1 MIIYNFKLI
10 GAIIFVTLILSMF
23 IAPYVKAKCPNISE
37 KVFTYHK
44 VGSMVILFAITLALI
59 FLPPRIVP
67 PEKVEPYLE
76 VHGNEVTVKDLPV
89 YYSYPDTD
97 DVYIKGERT
106 LTYHNGTLSDEFS
119 KYKLT
124 DKEDKFYRQL
134 IQESNTN

>member
-1 MIIYNFKLI
+1 MIIYNFKLV

-23 IAPYVKAKCPNISE
+23 IAPFVKAKCPNISE
-37 KVFTYHK
+37 QVFVYHR
-44 VGSMVILFAITLALI
+44 VGSMVILFTITLALI
-59 FLPPRIVP
+59 FLPPRIIP

-76 VHGNEVTVKDLPV
+76 VHGNEVTVKDSPV

-97 DVYIKGERT
+97 DVYVKGERT
-106 LTYHNGTLSDEFS
+106 LTYRNGTLSDEFS

>member
-37 KVFTYHK
+37 KVFIYHK
-44 VGSMVILFAITLALI
+44 VGSTVILFVITLALI
-59 FLPPRIVP
+59 FLPPKLVP

-76 VHGNEVTVKDLPV
+76 VHGNEVTVKDLPIH
-89 YYSYPDTD
+89 YSYPDTD
-97 DVYIKGERT
+97 EVYVKGERT
-106 LTYHNGTLSDEFS
+106 LTYSNGTLQDEFS

-134 IQESNTN
+134 IYESHN

>member
-10 GAIIFVTLILSMF
+10 GAILFVTLILSMF
-23 IAPYVKAKCPNISE
+23 IAPFVKAKYPNISE
-37 KVFTYHK
+37 KIFAYHS
-44 VGSMVILFAITLALI
+44 VGSMVILFVITLALI

-76 VHGNEVTVKDLPV
+76 VHGNEITVKDLPL

-97 DVYIKGERT
+97 EVYVKGERK

-124 DKEDKFYRQL
+124 DKEDKFYRQI
-134 IQESNTN
+134 IQESNN

>member
-10 GAIIFVTLILSMF
+10 GAIVFVTLILSMF
-23 IAPYVKAKCPNISE
+23 ITPFVQAKCPNVSE
-37 KVFTYHK
+37 KVFAYHR
-44 VGSMVILFAITLALI
+44 VGSMVILFTITLALI
-59 FLPPRIVP
+59 FLPPRIIP

-97 DVYIKGERT
+97 DVYVKGERT
-106 LTYHNGTLSDEFS
+106 LTYRNGTLSDEFS

-134 IQESNTN
+134 IQESNN

>member
-1 MIIYNFKLI
+1 
-10 GAIIFVTLILSMF
+10 
-23 IAPYVKAKCPNISE
+23 
-37 KVFTYHK
+37 
-44 VGSMVILFAITLALI
+44 MVILFAITLALI

-76 VHGNEVTVKDLPV
+76 VHGNEITVKDLPC

-97 DVYIKGERT
+97 DVYVKGERT

-119 KYKLT
+119 TYKLT

-134 IQESNTN
+134 IQESNN

>member
-10 GAIIFVTLILSMF
+10 GAIVFVTLIISMF
-23 IAPYVKAKCPNISE
+23 IAPFVKLKCTKIPE
-37 KVFTYHK
+37 QVFAYHR
-44 VGSMVILFAITLALI
+44 VGSMAILFVITLALI

-76 VHGNEVTVKDLPV
+76 VHGNEITVKDLPL

-97 DVYIKGERT
+97 DVYVKGERT
-106 LTYHNGTLSDEFS
+106 LTYRNGTLSDEFS

-124 DKEDKFYRQL
+124 DKEDKFYRQI
-134 IQESNTN
+134 IQESNN